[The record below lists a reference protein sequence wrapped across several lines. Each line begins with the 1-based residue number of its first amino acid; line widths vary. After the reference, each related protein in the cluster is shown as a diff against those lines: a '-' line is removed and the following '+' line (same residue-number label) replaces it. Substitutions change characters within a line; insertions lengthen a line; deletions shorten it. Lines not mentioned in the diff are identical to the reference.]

1 MQFDTKMADLE
12 FVDLRCYLADA
23 LLKDPGMSESR
34 YSDIMNKAIAY
45 YYGAENADSI
55 RAYIDLSTEA
65 SKASGCFDI
74 YSRPEKVIPA
84 KTGVGNGIDAYDLT
98 FAKAAYKLW
107 NDILPYP
114 STAVCARSRYSLAI
128 SSQYMSIAENHAK
141 MQFYTYVSQIADP
154 ADRTAVA
161 RAVMGK

>member
-1 MQFDTKMADLE
+1 MADLKCG
-12 FVDLRCYLADA
+12 VTNCGYN
-23 LLKDPGMSESR
+23 KDSCCCKG
-34 YSDIMNKAIAY
+34 DICV
-45 YYGAENADSI
+45 GGERAENADSI

-128 SSQYMSIAENHAK
+128 SSQYMSSAENHAK